1 METVGLRE
9 ARERLG
15 ELVDQA
21 QHKRIPTEITRYGRP
36 FAVLV
41 NADWYEAHKGDED
54 TSVNTARSLPEN
66 LRDR

>member
-1 METVGLRE
+1 MESVGLRE

-21 QHKRIPTEITRYGRP
+21 QHKQVPTGITRYGRP

-41 NADWYEAHKGDED
+41 SAEWYEAHKGDED

-66 LRDR
+66 LGDR